1 MRERSLQS
9 NLSSNGQF
17 NIHQAKSTSTRM
29 GPSQRHRR
37 RRQTEQNMCGSK
49 CIVSLRKLLDNI
61 INNGLNFNITL
72 QYRQKCSTLVYD
84 QENVIAHM
92 ISYNTQI
99 KTTFRK

>member
-1 MRERSLQS
+1 ME
-9 NLSSNGQF
+9 
-17 NIHQAKSTSTRM
+17 
-29 GPSQRHRR
+29 PSQRHRR
-37 RRQTEQNMCGSK
+37 RRRQTEQNTCGSK
-49 CIVSLRKLLDNI
+49 CIVSLQKLLDNI